1 MLNSFL
7 PKGDYMNSK
16 LEIDTIQDLISSV
29 LEYIDDKEEI
39 DLIKKAYEYASI
51 VHKDDIRLSGE
62 EYMHHPLNVAYNL
75 TKLNA
80 DSDTICAA
88 LLHDT
93 IYIGNATLEDIKAKF
108 GDDVADLVDG
118 ITKINKLN
126 LSADSEDH
134 INYYKKIIVGLSEDV
149 RIIIIKLAERCQ
161 NMRTLWAIPED
172 KRREKSKET
181 LEILV
186 PIAHRLGLGEL
197 KTELEV
203 LSLKYYKPN
212 EFISVEEQ
220 LDNTEEERNEIV
232 QNMIDKVSN
241 LLDENGIDY
250 EIKGRAKSIYSIYN
264 KLCKGK
270 KFSEIYDLYALRVLV
285 NTIPECYQV
294 MGIIHSVFKPMPR
307 RIKDYIANPK
317 TNMYQSIHTT
327 VFGPYDKL
335 YEIQIRTY
343 EMDRIAEKGIASHW
357 SYKEKGKGIQD
368 SMEQKLQMFRN
379 IMEISEENESANEF
393 VNKVKD
399 EILSDN
405 IYVYT
410 PRGDVFELPKG
421 STPIDFAYKV
431 HTGVG
436 ETMVGALVNDSIAR
450 MDQELES
457 GDIVKIITNKTSA
470 PSIEWLNMAKTSQAR
485 NKIKAYF
492 TKMDKEEAITKGKD
506 LFLKEIRR
514 RKESINEIMDKL
526 DVILSNLKLENED
539 DLYYTIGVG
548 KCTSV
553 QAVNLAFK
561 EEETKENFVLD
572 KILNKSINSEDHK
585 NDILVSGIK
594 DIKVTIARCCN
605 PIKGDPIV
613 GYISRGN
620 GVIIHHKECK
630 NIILK
635 DERTIDVRWNDNTIK
650 KFETKVHIITS
661 NSENNLVDII
671 NIASSNNISI
681 SKINTIYNTDT
692 NIYELSIK
700 VSDVET
706 LNKFFSNLR
715 KNSNIK
721 LVERIFV

>member
-1 MLNSFL
+1 MDN
-7 PKGDYMNSK
+7 K
-16 LEIDTIQDLISSV
+16 LEIDNISELISAV
-29 LEYIDDKEEI
+29 KEYINDEEEI
-39 DLIKKAYEYASI
+39 KRIKKAYDYASVI
-51 VHKDDIRLSGE
+51 HKNDIRLSGE
-62 EYMHHPLNVAYNL
+62 VYMHHPLNVAYIL

-80 DSDTICAA
+80 DIDTICAA

-93 IYIGNATLEDIKAKF
+93 VYIGNATMEDIESKF
-108 GDDVADLVDG
+108 GSDVSDLVNG

-149 RIIIIKLAERCQ
+149 RIIILKLAERCQ

-232 QNMIDKVSN
+232 QNMINEVSD
-241 LLDENGIDY
+241 LLDENGIEY

-285 NTIPECYQV
+285 NTVAECYQV
-294 MGIIHSVFKPMPR
+294 MGIIHSVFKPMPK

-379 IMEISEENESANEF
+379 IMEISEENESASDFVSTVQNE
-393 VNKVKD
+393 V
-399 EILSDN
+399 LSDS

-421 STPIDFAYKV
+421 STPIDFAYRV

-436 ETMVGALVNDSIAR
+436 ETMVGALINDSIAK
-450 MDQELES
+450 MDQELS
-457 GDIVKIITNKTSA
+457 TGDIVKIITNKTA
-470 PSIEWLNMAKTSQAR
+470 TPSLEWLKMAKTSQAKS
-485 NKIKAYF
+485 KIKAYF
-492 TKMDKEEAITKGKD
+492 TKMDKEEAINKGKD

-514 RKESINEIMDKL
+514 RKESINEIIDNMEDILSKLKL
-526 DVILSNLKLENED
+526 DNEE
-539 DLYYTIGVG
+539 DLYYSIGVG
-548 KCTSV
+548 KITSV
-553 QAVNLAFK
+553 QAVNAAFK
-561 EEETKENFVLD
+561 EDESKENFVLD
-572 KILNKSINSEDHK
+572 KITNRQITSDDYK
-585 NDILVSGIK
+585 NDVLVSGIK
-594 DIKVTIARCCN
+594 DIKVILAKCCK

-620 GVIIHHKECK
+620 GVIVHHKDCK

-635 DERTIDVRWNDNTIK
+635 DERMIDVKWNDNTGK
-650 KFETKVHIITS
+650 KYEAKISIIA
-661 NSENNLVDII
+661 NNKDNMLVDII
-671 NIASSNNISI
+671 NVASSNNISI
-681 SKINTIYNTDT
+681 SKINTIYNQDT
-692 NIYELSIK
+692 NTYELIIK
-700 VSDVET
+700 VSDLDT
-706 LNKFFSNLR
+706 LNKYFANLR
-715 KNSNIK
+715 RNGDVLS
-721 LVERIFV
+721 VERVFV

>member
-1 MLNSFL
+1 MDN
-7 PKGDYMNSK
+7 K
-16 LEIDTIQDLISSV
+16 LEIDNISELLEAV
-29 LEYIDDKEEI
+29 KEYIDDKNVLDTI
-39 DLIKKAYEYASI
+39 QKAYDYASVI
-51 VHKDDIRLSGE
+51 HKNDIRLSGE
-62 EYMHHPLNVAYNL
+62 SYMRHPLNVAYTL

-80 DSDTICAA
+80 DPDTICAA

-93 IYIGNATLEDIKAKF
+93 IYIGNATLEEIKEKF
-108 GDDVADLVDG
+108 GDDIADLVNG

-126 LSADSEDH
+126 LSADTEDH

-232 QNMIDKVSN
+232 NNMIKEVSN
-241 LLDENGIDY
+241 ILDANNIEY

-264 KLCKGK
+264 KLSKGK
-270 KFSEIYDLYALRVLV
+270 KFSEIYDLYALRILV
-285 NTIPECYQV
+285 NTVPECYQV
-294 MGIIHSVFKPMPR
+294 MGIIHAAFKPMPK

-327 VFGPYDKL
+327 VFGPFDKL

-343 EMDRIAEKGIASHW
+343 EMDKIAERGIASHW
-357 SYKEKGKGIQD
+357 SYKEKGKGLQD

-379 IMEISEENESANEF
+379 IMEINEENESANDF
-393 VNKVKD
+393 VSTVKN
-399 EILSDN
+399 EVLGNS

-421 STPIDFAYKV
+421 STPIDFAYRV

-436 ETMVGALVNDSIAR
+436 EKMVGALINDSIAKL
-450 MDQELES
+450 DQELES
-457 GDIVKIITNKTSA
+457 GDIVKIITNKNAT
-470 PSIEWLNMAKTSQAR
+470 PSIEWINMAKTSQAKS
-485 NKIKAYF
+485 KIKAYF
-492 TKMDKEEAITKGKD
+492 TKMDKVEAITKGKD

-514 RKESINEIMDKL
+514 RKGSINDVMDKL
-526 DVILSNLKLENED
+526 DVILSSLKLENED
-539 DLYYTIGVG
+539 ELYYSIGVG
-548 KCTSV
+548 KYTSI
-553 QAVNLAFK
+553 QTVNIAFK
-561 EEETKENFVLD
+561 EEESKEDFVLD
-572 KILNKSINSEDHK
+572 KILNKQNNNEDYK
-585 NDILVSGIK
+585 NDILVSGIS
-594 DIKVTIARCCN
+594 DIKIILAKGCK

-613 GYISRGN
+613 GYISRGQ
-620 GVIIHHKECK
+620 GVIVHHKDCK
-630 NIILK
+630 NMK
-635 DERTIDVRWNDNTIK
+635 HDTERIIDVKWNENTNRK
-650 KFETKVHIITS
+650 YETLVNIIAI
-661 NSENNLVDII
+661 NKENTLVDII
-671 NIASSNNISI
+671 NTASSNNISV
-681 SKINTIYNTDT
+681 SKVNTVYNQDT
-692 NIYELSIK
+692 NTYELTIK
-700 VSDVET
+700 VSDLDT
-706 LNKFFSNLR
+706 LNKFFANLKR
-715 KNSNIK
+715 NSDIK
-721 LVERIFV
+721 SVERVFV

>member
-1 MLNSFL
+1 MDN
-7 PKGDYMNSK
+7 K
-16 LEIDTIQDLISSV
+16 LEIDNISELLEAV
-29 LEYIDDKEEI
+29 KEYIDDKYVLDTI
-39 DLIKKAYEYASI
+39 QKAYDYASVI
-51 VHKDDIRLSGE
+51 HKNDIRLSGE
-62 EYMHHPLNVAYNL
+62 SYMRHPLNVAYIL

-80 DSDTICAA
+80 DPDTICAA

-93 IYIGNATLEDIKAKF
+93 IYIGNATLEEIKEKF
-108 GDDVADLVDG
+108 GDDIADLVNG

-126 LSADSEDH
+126 LSADTEDH

-232 QNMIDKVSN
+232 NNMIKEVSN
-241 LLDENGIDY
+241 ILDANNIEY

-264 KLCKGK
+264 KLSKGK
-270 KFSEIYDLYALRVLV
+270 KFSEIYDLYALRILV
-285 NTIPECYQV
+285 NTVPECYQV
-294 MGIIHSVFKPMPR
+294 MGIIHAAFKPMPK

-327 VFGPYDKL
+327 VFGPFDKL

-343 EMDRIAEKGIASHW
+343 EMDKIAERGIASHW
-357 SYKEKGKGIQD
+357 SYKEKGKGLQD

-379 IMEISEENESANEF
+379 IMEINEENESANDF
-393 VNKVKD
+393 VSTVKN
-399 EILSDN
+399 EVLGNS

-421 STPIDFAYKV
+421 STPIDFAYRV

-436 ETMVGALVNDSIAR
+436 EKMVGALINDSIAKL
-450 MDQELES
+450 DQELES
-457 GDIVKIITNKTSA
+457 GDIVKIITNKNAT
-470 PSIEWLNMAKTSQAR
+470 PSIEWINMAKTSQAKS
-485 NKIKAYF
+485 KIKAYF
-492 TKMDKEEAITKGKD
+492 TKMDKVEAITKGKD

-514 RKESINEIMDKL
+514 RKGSINDVMDKL
-526 DVILSNLKLENED
+526 DVILSSLKLENED
-539 DLYYTIGVG
+539 ELYYSIGVG
-548 KCTSV
+548 KYTSI
-553 QAVNLAFK
+553 QTVNIAFK
-561 EEETKENFVLD
+561 EEESKEDFVLD
-572 KILNKSINSEDHK
+572 KILNKQSNNEDYK
-585 NDILVSGIK
+585 NDILISGIA
-594 DIKVTIARCCN
+594 DIKIILAKGCK

-613 GYISRGN
+613 GYISRGQ
-620 GVIIHHKECK
+620 GVIVHHKDCK
-630 NIILK
+630 NMK
-635 DERTIDVRWNDNTIK
+635 HDTERIIDVKWNENTNRK
-650 KFETKVHIITS
+650 YETLVNIIAI
-661 NSENNLVDII
+661 NKENTLVDII
-671 NIASSNNISI
+671 NTASSNNISV
-681 SKINTIYNTDT
+681 SKVNTVYNQDT
-692 NIYELSIK
+692 NTYELTIK
-700 VSDVET
+700 VSDLDT
-706 LNKFFSNLR
+706 LNKFFANLKR
-715 KNSNIK
+715 NSDIK
-721 LVERIFV
+721 SVERVFV

>member
-1 MLNSFL
+1 MDN
-7 PKGDYMNSK
+7 K
-16 LEIDTIQDLISSV
+16 LEIDNISELLEAV
-29 LEYIDDKEEI
+29 KEYIDDKNVLDTI
-39 DLIKKAYEYASI
+39 QKAYDYASVI
-51 VHKDDIRLSGE
+51 HKNDIRLSGE
-62 EYMHHPLNVAYNL
+62 SYMRHPLNVAYIL

-80 DSDTICAA
+80 DPDTICAA

-93 IYIGNATLEDIKAKF
+93 IYIGNATLEEIKEKF
-108 GDDVADLVDG
+108 GDDIADLVNG

-126 LSADSEDH
+126 LSADTEDH

-232 QNMIDKVSN
+232 NNMIKEVSN
-241 LLDENGIDY
+241 ILDANNIEY

-264 KLCKGK
+264 KLSKGK
-270 KFSEIYDLYALRVLV
+270 KFSEIYDLYALRILV
-285 NTIPECYQV
+285 NTVPECYQV
-294 MGIIHSVFKPMPR
+294 MGIIHAAFKPMPK

-327 VFGPYDKL
+327 VFGPFDKL

-343 EMDRIAEKGIASHW
+343 EMDKIAERGIASHW
-357 SYKEKGKGIQD
+357 SYKEKGKGLQD

-379 IMEISEENESANEF
+379 IMEINEENESANDF
-393 VNKVKD
+393 VSTVKN
-399 EILSDN
+399 EVLGNS

-421 STPIDFAYKV
+421 STPIDFAYRV

-436 ETMVGALVNDSIAR
+436 EKMVGALINDSIAKL
-450 MDQELES
+450 DQELES
-457 GDIVKIITNKTSA
+457 GDIVKIITNKNAT
-470 PSIEWLNMAKTSQAR
+470 PSIEWINMAKTSQAKS
-485 NKIKAYF
+485 KIKAYF
-492 TKMDKEEAITKGKD
+492 TKMDKVEAITKGKD

-514 RKESINEIMDKL
+514 RKGSINDVMDKL
-526 DVILSNLKLENED
+526 DVILSSLKLENED
-539 DLYYTIGVG
+539 ELYYSIGVG
-548 KCTSV
+548 KYTSI
-553 QAVNLAFK
+553 QTVNIAFK
-561 EEETKENFVLD
+561 EEESKEDFVLD
-572 KILNKSINSEDHK
+572 KILNKQSNNEDYK
-585 NDILVSGIK
+585 NDILVSGIA
-594 DIKVTIARCCN
+594 DIKIILAKGCK

-613 GYISRGN
+613 GYISRGQ
-620 GVIIHHKECK
+620 GVIVHHKDCK
-630 NIILK
+630 NMK
-635 DERTIDVRWNDNTIK
+635 HDTERIIDVKWNENTNRK
-650 KFETKVHIITS
+650 YETLVNIIAI
-661 NSENNLVDII
+661 NKENTLVDII
-671 NIASSNNISI
+671 NTASSNNISV
-681 SKINTIYNTDT
+681 SKVNTVYNQDT
-692 NIYELSIK
+692 NTYELTIK
-700 VSDVET
+700 VSDLDT
-706 LNKFFSNLR
+706 LNKFFANLKR
-715 KNSNIK
+715 NSDIK
-721 LVERIFV
+721 SVERVFV

>member
-1 MLNSFL
+1 MDN
-7 PKGDYMNSK
+7 K
-16 LEIDTIQDLISSV
+16 LEIDNISELLEAV
-29 LEYIDDKEEI
+29 KEYIDDKNVLDTI
-39 DLIKKAYEYASI
+39 QKAYDYASVI
-51 VHKDDIRLSGE
+51 HKNDIRLSGE
-62 EYMHHPLNVAYNL
+62 SYMRHPLNVAYTL

-80 DSDTICAA
+80 DPDTICAA

-93 IYIGNATLEDIKAKF
+93 IYIGNATLEEIKEKF
-108 GDDVADLVDG
+108 GDDIADLVNG

-126 LSADSEDH
+126 LSADTEDH

-232 QNMIDKVSN
+232 NNMIKEVSN
-241 LLDENGIDY
+241 ILDANNIEY

-264 KLCKGK
+264 KLSKGK
-270 KFSEIYDLYALRVLV
+270 KFSEIYDLYALRILV
-285 NTIPECYQV
+285 NTVPECYQV
-294 MGIIHSVFKPMPR
+294 MGIIHAAFKPMPK

-327 VFGPYDKL
+327 VFGPFDKL

-343 EMDRIAEKGIASHW
+343 EMDKIAERGIASHW
-357 SYKEKGKGIQD
+357 SYKEKGKGLQD

-379 IMEISEENESANEF
+379 IMEINEENESANDF
-393 VNKVKD
+393 VSTVKN
-399 EILSDN
+399 EVLGNS

-421 STPIDFAYKV
+421 STPIDFAYRV

-436 ETMVGALVNDSIAR
+436 EKMVGALINDSIAKL
-450 MDQELES
+450 DQELES
-457 GDIVKIITNKTSA
+457 GDIVKIITNKNAT
-470 PSIEWLNMAKTSQAR
+470 PSIEWINMAKTSQAKS
-485 NKIKAYF
+485 KIKAYF
-492 TKMDKEEAITKGKD
+492 TKMDKVEAITKGKD

-514 RKESINEIMDKL
+514 RKGSINDVMDKL
-526 DVILSNLKLENED
+526 DVILSSLKLENED
-539 DLYYTIGVG
+539 ELYYSIGVG
-548 KCTSV
+548 KYTSI
-553 QAVNLAFK
+553 QTVNIAFK
-561 EEETKENFVLD
+561 EEESKEDFVLD
-572 KILNKSINSEDHK
+572 KILNKQSNNEDYK
-585 NDILVSGIK
+585 NDILVSGIA
-594 DIKVTIARCCN
+594 DIKIILAKGCK

-613 GYISRGN
+613 GYISRGQ
-620 GVIIHHKECK
+620 GVIVHHKDCK
-630 NIILK
+630 NMK
-635 DERTIDVRWNDNTIK
+635 HDTERIIDVKWNENTNRK
-650 KFETKVHIITS
+650 YETLVNIIAI
-661 NSENNLVDII
+661 NKENTLVDII
-671 NIASSNNISI
+671 NTASSNNISV
-681 SKINTIYNTDT
+681 SKVNTVYNQDT
-692 NIYELSIK
+692 NTYELTIK
-700 VSDVET
+700 VSDLDT
-706 LNKFFSNLR
+706 LNKFFANLKR
-715 KNSNIK
+715 NSDIK
-721 LVERIFV
+721 SVERVFV

>member
-1 MLNSFL
+1 MEN
-7 PKGDYMNSK
+7 K
-16 LEIDTIQDLISSV
+16 LEIDNISELIDAV
-29 LEYIDDKEEI
+29 KEYIDDEEEI
-39 DLIKKAYEYASI
+39 KNIQKAFDYASI
-51 VHKDDIRLSGE
+51 IHKNDIRLSGE
-62 EYMHHPLNVAYNL
+62 NYMHHPLNVAYIL

-80 DSDTICAA
+80 DTDTLCAS

-93 IYIGNATLEDIKAKF
+93 IYIGNATLEDIKEKF
-108 GDDVADLVDG
+108 GPDIADLVNG

-161 NMRTLWAIPED
+161 NMRTLWAIPEE

-220 LDNTEEERNEIV
+220 LDNTEEERNQIV
-232 QNMIDKVSN
+232 QNMINEVSS
-241 LLDENGIDY
+241 LLDGNGIEY

-264 KLCKGK
+264 KLSKGK

-285 NTIPECYQV
+285 NTVSECYQV
-294 MGIIHSVFKPMPR
+294 MGLIHSVFKPMPK

-357 SYKEKGKGIQD
+357 SYKEKGKGLQD

-379 IMEISEENESANEF
+379 IMEINEENESASDFVSTVQNE
-393 VNKVKD
+393 V
-399 EILSDN
+399 LSDS

-421 STPIDFAYKV
+421 STPIDFAYKI
-431 HTGVG
+431 HSGVG
-436 ETMVGALVNDSIAR
+436 ETMIGALINDSIAKL
-450 MDQELES
+450 DQELQS
-457 GDIVKIITNKTSA
+457 GDIVKIITNKNAT
-470 PSIEWLNMAKTSQAR
+470 PSVEWINMAKTSQAKS
-485 NKIKAYF
+485 KIKAYF

-514 RKESINEIMDKL
+514 RKGSINDVMDKL
-526 DVILSNLKLENED
+526 DDILSSLKIETEE
-539 DLYYTIGVG
+539 DLYYSIGVG
-548 KCTSV
+548 KFTSV
-553 QAVNLAFK
+553 QAVNAAFT
-561 EEETKENFVLD
+561 EELTKEDFVLD
-572 KILNKSINSEDHK
+572 KILNKQNINNDYK
-585 NDILVSGIK
+585 NDVLVNGIT
-594 DIKVTIARCCN
+594 DIKITLAKGCK

-613 GYISRGN
+613 GYISRGQ
-620 GVIIHHKECK
+620 GVVIHHRDCK
-630 NIILK
+630 NILH
-635 DERTIDVRWNDNTIK
+635 DDRVIDVKWNENVNNKYETRVSVIASNKENT
-650 KFETKVHIITS
+650 
-661 NSENNLVDII
+661 LVEII
-671 NIASSNNISI
+671 NAASSNNISV
-681 SKINTIYNTDT
+681 SKVNTIYNQDT
-692 NIYELSIK
+692 NTYELTIK
-700 VSDVET
+700 VNNIDT
-706 LNKFFSNLR
+706 LNKFFAALRSNHD
-715 KNSNIK
+715 IK
-721 LVERIFV
+721 SVERVFV

>member
-1 MLNSFL
+1 M
-7 PKGDYMNSK
+7 DTK
-16 LEIDTIQDLISSV
+16 LEIDNISELITAV
-29 LEYIDDKEEI
+29 KEYIDDESEI
-39 DLIKKAYEYASI
+39 ENIKKAYEYASVI
-51 VHKDDIRLSGE
+51 HKNDIRLSGE

-80 DSDTICAA
+80 DSDTLCAS

-93 IYIGNATLEDIKAKF
+93 IYIGNASLDDIRAKF
-108 GDDVADLVDG
+108 GDDIADLVDG

-134 INYYKKIIVGLSEDV
+134 IKYYKKIIVGLSEDV

-220 LDNTEEERNEIV
+220 LDNTEEERQAIV
-232 QNMIDKVSN
+232 DNMIEEVSK
-241 LLDENGIDY
+241 LLDENDIDY

-270 KFSEIYDLYALRVLV
+270 KFSEIYDIYALRIIV

-294 MGIIHSVFKPMPR
+294 MGIIHSVFKPMPK

-357 SYKEKGKGIQD
+357 SYKEKGKSIQD

-393 VNKVKD
+393 VNRVKD
-399 EILSDN
+399 EVLSDS

-431 HTGVG
+431 HSGVG
-436 ETMVGALVNDSIAR
+436 ETMVGALVNDSIAK
-450 MDQELES
+450 MDQILES
-457 GDIVKIITNKTSA
+457 GDIVKIITNKNAT

-485 NKIKAYF
+485 SKIKAYF
-492 TKMDKEEAITKGKD
+492 TKMDKEEAIIKGKD

-514 RKESINEIMDKL
+514 RKESINEIMDRL
-526 DVILSNLKLENED
+526 DNILTSLNLENED
-539 DLYYTIGVG
+539 DLYYSIGIG
-548 KCTSV
+548 KYTSV
-553 QAVNLAFK
+553 QAVNSAFK
-561 EEETKENFVLD
+561 EEESKEDFVLD
-572 KILNKSINSEDHK
+572 KILNKNRPVEDHK

-594 DIKVTIARCCN
+594 DIKVTLAKGCN
-605 PIKGDPIV
+605 PIKGDPII

-620 GVIIHHKECK
+620 GVIVHHKECK
-630 NIILK
+630 NILQIE
-635 DERTIDVRWNDNTIK
+635 DRMIDVKWNENINK
-650 KFETKVHIITS
+650 KFETKVHIVAS
-661 NSENNLVDII
+661 NNENTLVDII
-671 NIASSNNISI
+671 NIASSNNISV
-681 SKINTIYNTDT
+681 SKINTIYNMDT
-692 NIYELSIK
+692 NTFELTIK
-700 VSDVET
+700 VSDIDT
-706 LNKFFSNLR
+706 LNKFFANLR
-715 KNSNIK
+715 RNNNIK

>member
-1 MLNSFL
+1 
-7 PKGDYMNSK
+7 MNTK
-16 LEIDTIQDLISSV
+16 LEIDTISELISAV
-29 LEYIDDKEEI
+29 EDYIDDESEL
-39 DLIKKAYEYASI
+39 DNIKKAYEYASVI
-51 VHKDDIRLSGE
+51 HKNDIRLSGE

-93 IYIGNATLEDIKAKF
+93 IYIGNASLDDIRVRF
-108 GDDVADLVDG
+108 GVDIADLVDG

-134 INYYKKIIVGLSEDV
+134 IKYYKKIIVGLSEDV

-220 LDNTEEERNEIV
+220 LDNTEEERQSIV
-232 QNMIDKVSN
+232 DNMISEVSK
-241 LLDENGIDY
+241 LLDENDIDY

-294 MGIIHSVFKPMPR
+294 MGIIHSVFKPMPK

-327 VFGPYDKL
+327 VFGPYEKL

-357 SYKEKGKGIQD
+357 SYKEKGKSIQD

-379 IMEISEENESANEF
+379 IMEISEENESANDF

-399 EILSDN
+399 EVLSDS

-431 HTGVG
+431 HSGVG
-436 ETMVGALVNDSIAR
+436 ETMVGALVNDSIAK
-450 MDQELES
+450 MDQILES
-457 GDIVKIITNKTSA
+457 GDIVKIITNKTA
-470 PSIEWLNMAKTSQAR
+470 TPSIEWLNMAKTSQAR
-485 NKIKAYF
+485 SKIKAYF
-492 TKMDKEEAITKGKD
+492 TKMDQEEAIVKGKD

-514 RKESINEIMDKL
+514 RKESINEIMDRL
-526 DVILSNLKLENED
+526 DNILSGLKLEKED
-539 DLYYTIGVG
+539 DLYYSIGVG

-561 EEETKENFVLD
+561 EEETKEDFVLD
-572 KILNKSINSEDHK
+572 KVLNRTKLDEDHK

-594 DIKVTIARCCN
+594 DIKVTLAKCCN
-605 PIKGDPIV
+605 PIKGDPII

-620 GVIIHHKECK
+620 GVIVHHKECK
-630 NIILK
+630 NIFQIE
-635 DERTIDVRWNDNTIK
+635 DRMIDVNWNENINK
-650 KFETKVHIITS
+650 KFETKVHIIAS
-661 NSENNLVDII
+661 NNENVLVDII
-671 NIASSNNISI
+671 NIASSNNISV
-681 SKINTIYNTDT
+681 SKINTVYNHDT
-692 NIYELSIK
+692 NIFELTIK
-700 VSDVET
+700 VNDVDS
-706 LNKFFSNLR
+706 LNKYFANLR
-715 KNSNIK
+715 KNNNIK

>member
-1 MLNSFL
+1 
-7 PKGDYMNSK
+7 MNTK
-16 LEIDTIQDLISSV
+16 LEIDNISELISAV
-29 LEYIDDKEEI
+29 EDYIDDESEL
-39 DLIKKAYEYASI
+39 DNIKKAYEYASI
-51 VHKDDIRLSGE
+51 IHKNDIRLSGE

-93 IYIGNATLEDIKAKF
+93 IYIGNASLDDIRVRF
-108 GDDVADLVDG
+108 GVDIADLVDG

-134 INYYKKIIVGLSEDV
+134 IKYYKKIIVGLSEDV

-220 LDNTEEERNEIV
+220 LDNTEEERQEIV
-232 QNMIDKVSN
+232 DNMISEVSK
-241 LLDENGIDY
+241 LLDDNDIDY

-270 KFSEIYDLYALRVLV
+270 KFSEIYDIYALRVIV
-285 NTIPECYQV
+285 NTVPECYQV
-294 MGIIHSVFKPMPR
+294 MGLIHSVFKPMPK

-327 VFGPYDKL
+327 VFGPYEKL

-357 SYKEKGKGIQD
+357 SYKEKGKSIQD

-379 IMEISEENESANEF
+379 IMEISEENESANDF

-399 EILSDN
+399 EILSDS

-421 STPIDFAYKV
+421 CTPIDFAYKV
-431 HTGVG
+431 HSGVG
-436 ETMVGALVNDSIAR
+436 ETMVGALVNDSIAK
-450 MDQELES
+450 MDQILES
-457 GDIVKIITNKTSA
+457 GDIVKIITNKNAT

-485 NKIKAYF
+485 SKIKAYF
-492 TKMDKEEAITKGKD
+492 TKMDQEEAIVKGKD

-514 RKESINEIMDKL
+514 RKESINEIMDRL
-526 DVILSNLKLENED
+526 DNILTSLNLENED
-539 DLYYTIGVG
+539 DLYYSIGIG
-548 KCTSV
+548 KYTSV
-553 QAVNLAFK
+553 QAVNSAFK
-561 EEETKENFVLD
+561 EEESKEDFVLD
-572 KILNKSINSEDHK
+572 KILNKNRPIEDHK

-594 DIKVTIARCCN
+594 DIKVTLAKGCN
-605 PIKGDPIV
+605 PIKGDPII

-620 GVIIHHKECK
+620 GVIVHHKECK
-630 NIILK
+630 NIIQN
-635 DERTIDVRWNDNTIK
+635 ERMIEVKWNENINK
-650 KFETKVHIITS
+650 KFETKVHIVAS
-661 NSENNLVDII
+661 NNENTLVDII
-671 NIASSNNISI
+671 NIASSNNISV
-681 SKINTIYNTDT
+681 SKINTIYNMDT
-692 NIYELSIK
+692 NTFELTIK
-700 VSDVET
+700 VSDVDT
-706 LNKFFSNLR
+706 LNKFFANLR
-715 KNSNIK
+715 RNNNIK

>member
-1 MLNSFL
+1 MET
-7 PKGDYMNSK
+7 K
-16 LEIDTIQDLISSV
+16 LEIDSISE
-29 LEYIDDKEEI
+29 LLEAAHEYIDDKEELDNI
-39 DLIKKAYEYASI
+39 QKAYDYASI
-51 VHKDDIRLSGE
+51 IHKNDIRLSGE
-62 EYMHHPLNVAYNL
+62 SYMHHPLNVAYTL

-93 IYIGNATLEDIKAKF
+93 IYIGNATLEDITERF
-108 GDDVADLVDG
+108 GEDIADLVNG

-126 LSADSEDH
+126 LSADTEDH

-220 LDNTEEERNEIV
+220 LENTEEERNQIV
-232 QNMIDKVSN
+232 QNMIREVSD
-241 LLDENGIDY
+241 LLDSNNIQY

-264 KLCKGK
+264 KLSKGK
-270 KFSEIYDLYALRVLV
+270 KFSEIYDLYALRILV

-294 MGIIHSVFKPMPR
+294 MGIIHSVFKPMPK

-327 VFGPYDKL
+327 VFGPYEKL

-343 EMDRIAEKGIASHW
+343 EMDRVAEKGIASHW
-357 SYKEKGKGIQD
+357 SYKEKGKGLQD

-379 IMEISEENESANEF
+379 IMEINEENESANDF
-393 VNKVKD
+393 VSTVKN
-399 EILSDN
+399 EVLGSS

-421 STPIDFAYKV
+421 ATPIDFAYRV

-436 ETMVGALVNDSIAR
+436 EKMVGALINDSIAKL
-450 MDQELES
+450 DQELES
-457 GDIVKIITNKTSA
+457 GDIVKIITNKNAT
-470 PSIEWLNMAKTSQAR
+470 PSIEWINMAKTTQAKS
-485 NKIKAYF
+485 KIRAYF
-492 TKMDKEEAITKGKD
+492 TKMDKVEAIDKGKD

-514 RKESINEIMDKL
+514 RKESINDVMDKL
-526 DVILSNLKLENED
+526 DIILSTLKLESED
-539 DLYYTIGVG
+539 DLYYSIGIG
-548 KCTSV
+548 KYSSIQV
-553 QAVNLAFK
+553 VNIAFK
-561 EEETKENFVLD
+561 ENESKEDFVLD
-572 KILNKSINSEDHK
+572 KILNKQTLIDDYK
-585 NDILVSGIK
+585 NDVLVSGVK
-594 DIKVTIARCCN
+594 DIKVSLAKGCK
-605 PIKGDPIV
+605 PIKGDPII
-613 GYISRGN
+613 GYISRGQ
-620 GVIIHHKECK
+620 GIVVHHKDCK
-630 NIILK
+630 NIVHDSDRIIEVIWNYNITKKYETRISILA
-635 DERTIDVRWNDNTIK
+635 
-650 KFETKVHIITS
+650 S
-661 NSENNLVDII
+661 NKENLLVDII
-671 NIASSNNISI
+671 NTASSNDISV
-681 SKINTIYNTDT
+681 SKVNTIYNTDT
-692 NIYELSIK
+692 NTYDLNIRVNDI
-700 VSDVET
+700 DT
-706 LNKFFSNLR
+706 LNKFFLALKRNPE
-715 KNSNIK
+715 IK
-721 LVERIFV
+721 SVERVFA

>member
-1 MLNSFL
+1 MDN
-7 PKGDYMNSK
+7 K
-16 LEIDTIQDLISSV
+16 LEIDNISELLEAV
-29 LEYIDDKEEI
+29 KEYIDDKNVLDTI
-39 DLIKKAYEYASI
+39 QKAYDYASVI
-51 VHKDDIRLSGE
+51 HKNDIRLSGE
-62 EYMHHPLNVAYNL
+62 SYMRHPLNVAYIL

-80 DSDTICAA
+80 DPDTICAA

-93 IYIGNATLEDIKAKF
+93 IYIGNATLEEIKEKF
-108 GDDVADLVDG
+108 GDDIADLVNG

-126 LSADSEDH
+126 LSADTEDH

-232 QNMIDKVSN
+232 NNMIKEVSN
-241 LLDENGIDY
+241 ILDANNIEY

-264 KLCKGK
+264 KLSKGK
-270 KFSEIYDLYALRVLV
+270 KFSEIYDLYALRILV
-285 NTIPECYQV
+285 NTVPECYQV
-294 MGIIHSVFKPMPR
+294 MGIIHAAFKPMPK

-327 VFGPYDKL
+327 VFGPFDKL

-343 EMDRIAEKGIASHW
+343 EMDKIAERGIASHW
-357 SYKEKGKGIQD
+357 SYKEKGKGLQD

-379 IMEISEENESANEF
+379 IMEINEENESANDF
-393 VNKVKD
+393 VSTVKN
-399 EILSDN
+399 EVLGNS

-421 STPIDFAYKV
+421 STPIDFAYRV

-436 ETMVGALVNDSIAR
+436 EKMVGALINDSIAKL
-450 MDQELES
+450 DQELES
-457 GDIVKIITNKTSA
+457 GDIVKIITNKNAT
-470 PSIEWLNMAKTSQAR
+470 PSIEWINMAKTSQAKS
-485 NKIKAYF
+485 KIKAYF
-492 TKMDKEEAITKGKD
+492 TKMDKVEAITKGKD

-514 RKESINEIMDKL
+514 RKGSINDVMDKL
-526 DVILSNLKLENED
+526 DVILSSLKLENED
-539 DLYYTIGVG
+539 ELYYSIGVG
-548 KCTSV
+548 KYTSI
-553 QAVNLAFK
+553 QTVNIAFK
-561 EEETKENFVLD
+561 EEESKEDFVLD
-572 KILNKSINSEDHK
+572 KILNKQSNNEDYK
-585 NDILVSGIK
+585 NDILVSGIA
-594 DIKVTIARCCN
+594 DIKIILAKGCK

-613 GYISRGN
+613 GYISRGQ
-620 GVIIHHKECK
+620 GVIVHHKECK
-630 NIILK
+630 NMK
-635 DERTIDVRWNDNTIK
+635 HDTERIIDVKWNENTNRK
-650 KFETKVHIITS
+650 YETLVNIIAI
-661 NSENNLVDII
+661 NKENTLVDII
-671 NIASSNNISI
+671 NTASSNNISV
-681 SKINTIYNTDT
+681 SKVNTVYNQDT
-692 NIYELSIK
+692 NTYELTIK
-700 VSDVET
+700 VSDLDT
-706 LNKFFSNLR
+706 LNKFFANLKR
-715 KNSNIK
+715 NSDIK
-721 LVERIFV
+721 SVERVFV

>member
-1 MLNSFL
+1 MDN
-7 PKGDYMNSK
+7 K
-16 LEIDTIQDLISSV
+16 LEIDNISELLEAV
-29 LEYIDDKEEI
+29 KEYIDDKNVLDTI
-39 DLIKKAYEYASI
+39 QKAYDYASVI
-51 VHKDDIRLSGE
+51 HKNDIRLSGE
-62 EYMHHPLNVAYNL
+62 SYMRHPLNVAYIL

-80 DSDTICAA
+80 DPDTICAA

-93 IYIGNATLEDIKAKF
+93 IYIGNATLEEIKEKF
-108 GDDVADLVDG
+108 GDDIADLVNG

-126 LSADSEDH
+126 LSADTEDH

-232 QNMIDKVSN
+232 NNMIKEVSN
-241 LLDENGIDY
+241 ILDANNIEY

-264 KLCKGK
+264 KLSKGK
-270 KFSEIYDLYALRVLV
+270 KFSEIYDLYALRILV
-285 NTIPECYQV
+285 NTVPECYQV
-294 MGIIHSVFKPMPR
+294 MGIIHAAFKPMPK

-327 VFGPYDKL
+327 VFGPFDKL

-343 EMDRIAEKGIASHW
+343 EMDKIAERGIASHW
-357 SYKEKGKGIQD
+357 SYKEKGKGLQD

-379 IMEISEENESANEF
+379 IMEINEENESANDF
-393 VNKVKD
+393 VSTVKN
-399 EILSDN
+399 EVLGNS

-421 STPIDFAYKV
+421 STPIDFAYRV

-436 ETMVGALVNDSIAR
+436 EKMVGALINDSIAKL
-450 MDQELES
+450 DQELES
-457 GDIVKIITNKTSA
+457 GDIVKIITNKNAT
-470 PSIEWLNMAKTSQAR
+470 PSIEWINMAKTSQAKS
-485 NKIKAYF
+485 KIKAYF
-492 TKMDKEEAITKGKD
+492 TKMDKVEAITKGKD

-514 RKESINEIMDKL
+514 RKGSINDVMDKL
-526 DVILSNLKLENED
+526 DVILSSLKLENED
-539 DLYYTIGVG
+539 ELYYSIGVG
-548 KCTSV
+548 KYTSI
-553 QAVNLAFK
+553 QTVNIAFK
-561 EEETKENFVLD
+561 EEESKEDFVLD
-572 KILNKSINSEDHK
+572 KILNKQNNNEDYK
-585 NDILVSGIK
+585 NDILVSGIS
-594 DIKVTIARCCN
+594 DIKIILAKGCK

-613 GYISRGN
+613 GYISRGQ
-620 GVIIHHKECK
+620 GVIVHHKDCK
-630 NIILK
+630 NMK
-635 DERTIDVRWNDNTIK
+635 HDTERIIDVKWNENTNRK
-650 KFETKVHIITS
+650 YETLVNIIAI
-661 NSENNLVDII
+661 NKENTLVDII
-671 NIASSNNISI
+671 NTASSNNISV
-681 SKINTIYNTDT
+681 SKVNTIYNQDT
-692 NIYELSIK
+692 NTYELTIK
-700 VSDVET
+700 VSDLDT
-706 LNKFFSNLR
+706 LNKFFANLKR
-715 KNSNIK
+715 NSDIK
-721 LVERIFV
+721 SVERVFV

>member
-1 MLNSFL
+1 MDN
-7 PKGDYMNSK
+7 K
-16 LEIDTIQDLISSV
+16 LEIDNISELLEAV
-29 LEYIDDKEEI
+29 KEYIDDKNVLDTI
-39 DLIKKAYEYASI
+39 QKAYDYASVI
-51 VHKDDIRLSGE
+51 HKNDIRLSGE
-62 EYMHHPLNVAYNL
+62 SYMRHPLNVAYIL

-80 DSDTICAA
+80 DPDTICAA

-93 IYIGNATLEDIKAKF
+93 IYIGNATLEEIKEKF
-108 GDDVADLVDG
+108 GDDIADLVNG

-126 LSADSEDH
+126 LSADTEDH

-232 QNMIDKVSN
+232 NNMIKEVSN
-241 LLDENGIDY
+241 ILDANNIEY

-264 KLCKGK
+264 KLSKGK
-270 KFSEIYDLYALRVLV
+270 KFSEIYDLYALRILV
-285 NTIPECYQV
+285 NTVPECYQV
-294 MGIIHSVFKPMPR
+294 MGIIHAAFKPMPK

-327 VFGPYDKL
+327 VFGPFDKL

-343 EMDRIAEKGIASHW
+343 EMDKIAERGIASHW
-357 SYKEKGKGIQD
+357 SYKEKGKGLQD

-379 IMEISEENESANEF
+379 IMEINEENESANDF
-393 VNKVKD
+393 VSTVKN
-399 EILSDN
+399 EVLGNS

-421 STPIDFAYKV
+421 STPIDFAYRV

-436 ETMVGALVNDSIAR
+436 EKMVGALINDSIAKL
-450 MDQELES
+450 DQELES
-457 GDIVKIITNKTSA
+457 GDIVKIITNKNAT
-470 PSIEWLNMAKTSQAR
+470 PSIEWINMAKTSQAKS
-485 NKIKAYF
+485 KIKAYF
-492 TKMDKEEAITKGKD
+492 TKMDKVEAITKGKD

-514 RKESINEIMDKL
+514 RKGSINDVMDKL
-526 DVILSNLKLENED
+526 DVILSSLKLENED
-539 DLYYTIGVG
+539 ELYYSIGVG
-548 KCTSV
+548 KYTSI
-553 QAVNLAFK
+553 QTVNIAFK
-561 EEETKENFVLD
+561 EEESKEDFVLD
-572 KILNKSINSEDHK
+572 KILNKQSNNEDYK
-585 NDILVSGIK
+585 NDILVSGIA
-594 DIKVTIARCCN
+594 DIKIILAKGCK

-613 GYISRGN
+613 GYISRGQ
-620 GVIIHHKECK
+620 GVIVHHKDCK
-630 NIILK
+630 NMK
-635 DERTIDVRWNDNTIK
+635 HDTERIIDVKWNENTNRK
-650 KFETKVHIITS
+650 YETLVNIIAI
-661 NSENNLVDII
+661 NKENTLVDII
-671 NIASSNNISI
+671 NTASSNNISV
-681 SKINTIYNTDT
+681 SKVNTIYNQDT
-692 NIYELSIK
+692 NTYELTIK
-700 VSDVET
+700 VSDLDT
-706 LNKFFSNLR
+706 LNRFFINLKR
-715 KNSNIK
+715 NSDIK
-721 LVERIFV
+721 SVERVFV

>member
-1 MLNSFL
+1 MDN
-7 PKGDYMNSK
+7 K
-16 LEIDTIQDLISSV
+16 LEIDNISELLEAV
-29 LEYIDDKEEI
+29 KEYIDDKNVLDTI
-39 DLIKKAYEYASI
+39 QKAYDYASVI
-51 VHKDDIRLSGE
+51 HKNDIRLSGE
-62 EYMHHPLNVAYNL
+62 SYMRHPLNVAYIL

-80 DSDTICAA
+80 DPDTICAA

-93 IYIGNATLEDIKAKF
+93 IYIGNATLEEIKEKF
-108 GDDVADLVDG
+108 GDDIADLVNG

-126 LSADSEDH
+126 LSADTEDH

-232 QNMIDKVSN
+232 NNMIKEVSN
-241 LLDENGIDY
+241 ILDANNIEY

-264 KLCKGK
+264 KLSKGK
-270 KFSEIYDLYALRVLV
+270 KFSEIYDLYALRILV
-285 NTIPECYQV
+285 NTVPECYQV
-294 MGIIHSVFKPMPR
+294 MGIIHAAFKPMPK

-327 VFGPYDKL
+327 VFGPFDKL

-343 EMDRIAEKGIASHW
+343 EMDKIAERGIASHW
-357 SYKEKGKGIQD
+357 SYKEKGKGLQD

-379 IMEISEENESANEF
+379 IMEINEENESANDF
-393 VNKVKD
+393 VSTVKN
-399 EILSDN
+399 EVLGNS

-421 STPIDFAYKV
+421 STPIDFAYRV

-436 ETMVGALVNDSIAR
+436 EKMVGALINDSIAKL
-450 MDQELES
+450 DQELES
-457 GDIVKIITNKTSA
+457 GDIVKIITNKNAT
-470 PSIEWLNMAKTSQAR
+470 PSIEWINMAKTSQAKS
-485 NKIKAYF
+485 KIKAYF
-492 TKMDKEEAITKGKD
+492 TKMDKVEAITKGKD

-514 RKESINEIMDKL
+514 RKGSINDVMDKL
-526 DVILSNLKLENED
+526 DVILSSLKLENED
-539 DLYYTIGVG
+539 ELYYSIGVG
-548 KCTSV
+548 KYTSI
-553 QAVNLAFK
+553 QTVNIAFK
-561 EEETKENFVLD
+561 EEESKEDFVLD
-572 KILNKSINSEDHK
+572 KILNKQSNNEDYK
-585 NDILVSGIK
+585 NDILVSGIA
-594 DIKVTIARCCN
+594 DIKIILAKGCK

-613 GYISRGN
+613 GYISRGQ
-620 GVIIHHKECK
+620 GVIVHHKDCK
-630 NIILK
+630 NMK
-635 DERTIDVRWNDNTIK
+635 HDTERIIDVKWNENTNRK
-650 KFETKVHIITS
+650 YETLVNIIAI
-661 NSENNLVDII
+661 NKENTLVDII
-671 NIASSNNISI
+671 NTASSNNISV
-681 SKINTIYNTDT
+681 SKVNTVYNQDT
-692 NIYELSIK
+692 NTYELTIK
-700 VSDVET
+700 VSDLDT
-706 LNKFFSNLR
+706 LNKFFANLKR
-715 KNSNIK
+715 NSDIK
-721 LVERIFV
+721 SVERVFI

>member
-1 MLNSFL
+1 MDN
-7 PKGDYMNSK
+7 K
-16 LEIDTIQDLISSV
+16 LEIDNISELLEAV
-29 LEYIDDKEEI
+29 KEYIDDKYVLDTI
-39 DLIKKAYEYASI
+39 QKAYDYASVI
-51 VHKDDIRLSGE
+51 HKNDIRLSGE
-62 EYMHHPLNVAYNL
+62 SYMRHPLNVAYIL

-80 DSDTICAA
+80 DPDTICAA

-93 IYIGNATLEDIKAKF
+93 IYIGNATLEEIKEKF
-108 GDDVADLVDG
+108 GDDIADLVNG

-126 LSADSEDH
+126 LSADTEDH

-232 QNMIDKVSN
+232 NNMIKEVSN
-241 LLDENGIDY
+241 ILDANNIEY

-264 KLCKGK
+264 KLSKGK
-270 KFSEIYDLYALRVLV
+270 KFSEIYDLYALRILV
-285 NTIPECYQV
+285 NTVPECYQV
-294 MGIIHSVFKPMPR
+294 MGIIHAAFKPMPK

-327 VFGPYDKL
+327 VFGPFDKL

-343 EMDRIAEKGIASHW
+343 EMDKIAERGIASHW
-357 SYKEKGKGIQD
+357 SYKEKGKGLQD

-379 IMEISEENESANEF
+379 IMEINEENESANDF
-393 VNKVKD
+393 VSTVKN
-399 EILSDN
+399 EVLGNS

-421 STPIDFAYKV
+421 STPIDFAYRV

-436 ETMVGALVNDSIAR
+436 EKMVGALINDSIAKL
-450 MDQELES
+450 DQELES
-457 GDIVKIITNKTSA
+457 GDIVKIITNKNAT
-470 PSIEWLNMAKTSQAR
+470 PSIEWINMAKTSQAKS
-485 NKIKAYF
+485 KIKAYF
-492 TKMDKEEAITKGKD
+492 TKMDKVEAITKGKD

-514 RKESINEIMDKL
+514 RKGSINDVMDKL
-526 DVILSNLKLENED
+526 DVILSSLKLENED
-539 DLYYTIGVG
+539 ELYYSIGVG
-548 KCTSV
+548 KYTSI
-553 QAVNLAFK
+553 QTVNIAFK
-561 EEETKENFVLD
+561 EEESKEDFVLD
-572 KILNKSINSEDHK
+572 KILNKQSNNEDYK
-585 NDILVSGIK
+585 NDILVSGIA
-594 DIKVTIARCCN
+594 DIKIILAKGCK

-613 GYISRGN
+613 GYISRGQ
-620 GVIIHHKECK
+620 GVIVHHKDCK
-630 NIILK
+630 NMK
-635 DERTIDVRWNDNTIK
+635 HDTERIIDVKWNENTNRK
-650 KFETKVHIITS
+650 YETLVNIIAI
-661 NSENNLVDII
+661 NKENTLVDII
-671 NIASSNNISI
+671 NTASSNNISV
-681 SKINTIYNTDT
+681 SKVNTVYNQDT
-692 NIYELSIK
+692 NTYELTIK
-700 VSDVET
+700 VSDLDT
-706 LNKFFSNLR
+706 LNRFFINLKR
-715 KNSNIK
+715 NSDIK
-721 LVERIFV
+721 SVERVFV

>member
-1 MLNSFL
+1 M
-7 PKGDYMNSK
+7 DTK
-16 LEIDTIQDLISSV
+16 LEIDNISELITAV
-29 LEYIDDKEEI
+29 KEYIDDESEI
-39 DLIKKAYEYASI
+39 ENIKKAYEYASI
-51 VHKDDIRLSGE
+51 IHKNDIRLSGE

-93 IYIGNATLEDIKAKF
+93 IYIGNASLDDIRVRF
-108 GDDVADLVDG
+108 GVDIADLVDG

-134 INYYKKIIVGLSEDV
+134 IKYYKKIIVGLSEDV

-220 LDNTEEERNEIV
+220 LDNTEEERQEIV
-232 QNMIDKVSN
+232 DNMISEVSK
-241 LLDENGIDY
+241 LLDDNDIDY

-270 KFSEIYDLYALRVLV
+270 KFSEIYDIYALRIIV

-294 MGIIHSVFKPMPR
+294 MGIIHSVFKPMPK

-327 VFGPYDKL
+327 VFGPYEKL

-357 SYKEKGKGIQD
+357 SYKEKGKSIQD

-379 IMEISEENESANEF
+379 IMEISEENESANDF

-399 EILSDN
+399 EILSDS

-421 STPIDFAYKV
+421 CTPIDFAYKV
-431 HTGVG
+431 HSGVG
-436 ETMVGALVNDSIAR
+436 ETMVGALVNDSIAK
-450 MDQELES
+450 MDQILES
-457 GDIVKIITNKTSA
+457 GDIVKIITNKNAT

-485 NKIKAYF
+485 SKIKAYF
-492 TKMDKEEAITKGKD
+492 TKMDKEEAIIKGKD

-514 RKESINEIMDKL
+514 RKESINEIMDRL
-526 DVILSNLKLENED
+526 DNILTSLNLENED
-539 DLYYTIGVG
+539 DLYYSIGIG
-548 KCTSV
+548 KYTSV
-553 QAVNLAFK
+553 QAVNSAFK
-561 EEETKENFVLD
+561 EEESKEDFVLD
-572 KILNKSINSEDHK
+572 KILNKNRPIEDHK

-594 DIKVTIARCCN
+594 DIKVTLAKGCN
-605 PIKGDPIV
+605 PIKGDPII

-620 GVIIHHKECK
+620 GVIVHHKECK
-630 NIILK
+630 NIIQN
-635 DERTIDVRWNDNTIK
+635 ERMIEVKWNENINK
-650 KFETKVHIITS
+650 KFETKVHIVAS
-661 NSENNLVDII
+661 NNENTLVDII
-671 NIASSNNISI
+671 NIASSNNISV
-681 SKINTIYNTDT
+681 SKINTIYNMDT
-692 NIYELSIK
+692 NTFELTIK
-700 VSDVET
+700 VSDVDT
-706 LNKFFSNLR
+706 LNKFFANLR
-715 KNSNIK
+715 RNNNIK

>member
-1 MLNSFL
+1 
-7 PKGDYMNSK
+7 MNTK
-16 LEIDTIQDLISSV
+16 LEIDTISELISAV
-29 LEYIDDKEEI
+29 EDYIDDESEL
-39 DLIKKAYEYASI
+39 DNIKKAYEYASVI
-51 VHKDDIRLSGE
+51 HKNDIRLSGE

-93 IYIGNATLEDIKAKF
+93 IYIGNASLDDIRVRF
-108 GDDVADLVDG
+108 GVDIADLVDG

-134 INYYKKIIVGLSEDV
+134 IKYYKKIIVGLSEDV

-220 LDNTEEERNEIV
+220 LDNTEEERQSIV
-232 QNMIDKVSN
+232 DNMISEVSK
-241 LLDENGIDY
+241 LLDENDIDY

-294 MGIIHSVFKPMPR
+294 MGIIHSVFKPMPK

-327 VFGPYDKL
+327 VFGPYEKL

-357 SYKEKGKGIQD
+357 SYKEKGKSIQD

-379 IMEISEENESANEF
+379 IMEISEENESANDF

-399 EILSDN
+399 EVLSDS

-431 HTGVG
+431 HSGVG
-436 ETMVGALVNDSIAR
+436 ETMVGALVNDSIAK
-450 MDQELES
+450 MDQILES
-457 GDIVKIITNKTSA
+457 GDIVKIITNKTA
-470 PSIEWLNMAKTSQAR
+470 TPSIEWLNMAKTSQAR
-485 NKIKAYF
+485 SKIKAYF
-492 TKMDKEEAITKGKD
+492 TKMDQEEAIVKGKD

-514 RKESINEIMDKL
+514 RKESINEIMDRL
-526 DVILSNLKLENED
+526 DNILSGLKLEKED
-539 DLYYTIGVG
+539 DLYYSIGVG

-561 EEETKENFVLD
+561 EEETKEDFVLD
-572 KILNKSINSEDHK
+572 KVLNRTKLDEDHK

-594 DIKVTIARCCN
+594 DIKVTLAKCCN
-605 PIKGDPIV
+605 PIKGDPII

-620 GVIIHHKECK
+620 GVIVHHKECK
-630 NIILK
+630 NIFQIE
-635 DERTIDVRWNDNTIK
+635 DRMIDVNWNENINK
-650 KFETKVHIITS
+650 KFETKVHIIAS
-661 NSENNLVDII
+661 NNENVLVDII
-671 NIASSNNISI
+671 NIASSNNISV
-681 SKINTIYNTDT
+681 SKINTVYNHDT
-692 NIYELSIK
+692 NIFELTIK
-700 VSDVET
+700 VNDVDS
-706 LNKFFSNLR
+706 LNKYFDNLR
-715 KNSNIK
+715 KNNNIK

>member
-1 MLNSFL
+1 MDN
-7 PKGDYMNSK
+7 K
-16 LEIDTIQDLISSV
+16 LEIDNISELLEAV
-29 LEYIDDKEEI
+29 KEYIDDKSVLDTI
-39 DLIKKAYEYASI
+39 QKAYDYASVI
-51 VHKDDIRLSGE
+51 HKNDIRLSGE
-62 EYMHHPLNVAYNL
+62 SYMRHPLNVAYIL

-80 DSDTICAA
+80 DPDTICAA

-93 IYIGNATLEDIKAKF
+93 IYIGNATLEEIKEKF
-108 GDDVADLVDG
+108 GDDIADLVNG

-126 LSADSEDH
+126 LSADTEDH

-232 QNMIDKVSN
+232 NNMIKEVSN
-241 LLDENGIDY
+241 ILDANNIEY

-264 KLCKGK
+264 KLSKGK
-270 KFSEIYDLYALRVLV
+270 KFSEIYDLYALRILV
-285 NTIPECYQV
+285 NTVPECYQV
-294 MGIIHSVFKPMPR
+294 MGIIHAAFKPMPK

-327 VFGPYDKL
+327 VFGPFDKL

-343 EMDRIAEKGIASHW
+343 EMDKIAERGIASHW
-357 SYKEKGKGIQD
+357 SYKEKGKGLQD

-379 IMEISEENESANEF
+379 IMEINEENESANDF
-393 VNKVKD
+393 VSTVKN
-399 EILSDN
+399 EVLGNS

-421 STPIDFAYKV
+421 STPIDFAYRV

-436 ETMVGALVNDSIAR
+436 EKMVGALINDSIAKL
-450 MDQELES
+450 DQELES
-457 GDIVKIITNKTSA
+457 GDIVKIITNKNAT
-470 PSIEWLNMAKTSQAR
+470 PSIEWINMAKTSQAKS
-485 NKIKAYF
+485 KIKAYF
-492 TKMDKEEAITKGKD
+492 TKMDKVEAITKGKD

-514 RKESINEIMDKL
+514 RKGSINDVMDKL
-526 DVILSNLKLENED
+526 DVILSSLKLENED
-539 DLYYTIGVG
+539 ELYYSIGVG
-548 KCTSV
+548 KYTSI
-553 QAVNLAFK
+553 QTVNIAFK
-561 EEETKENFVLD
+561 EEESKEDFVLD
-572 KILNKSINSEDHK
+572 KILNKQSNNEDYK
-585 NDILVSGIK
+585 NDILVSGIA
-594 DIKVTIARCCN
+594 DIKIILAKGCK

-613 GYISRGN
+613 GYISRGQ
-620 GVIIHHKECK
+620 GVVVHHKDCK
-630 NIILK
+630 NMK
-635 DERTIDVRWNDNTIK
+635 HDTERIIDVKWNENTNRK
-650 KFETKVHIITS
+650 YETLVNIIAI
-661 NSENNLVDII
+661 NKENTLVDII
-671 NIASSNNISI
+671 NTASSNNISV
-681 SKINTIYNTDT
+681 SKVNTIYNQDT
-692 NIYELSIK
+692 NTYELTIK
-700 VSDVET
+700 VSDLDT
-706 LNKFFSNLR
+706 LNKFFTNLK
-715 KNSNIK
+715 KNSDIK
-721 LVERIFV
+721 SVERVFV